1 MAMCSKCLRVT
12 LRSIPPPPPDS
23 APSIISTVYYIIN
36 AIMLYS
42 NYLQILSVI
51 MTLEN
56 KLIFANNSNQFRPL
70 ILKTVQRLFCLV
82 LPKRQ
87 GWEFAHLLIDHLLI
101 SLKSNERL

>member
-12 LRSIPPPPPDS
+12 LRSIPPPPPPDS

-56 KLIFANNSNQFRPL
+56 KLIFANNL
-70 ILKTVQRLFCLV
+70 
-82 LPKRQ
+82 
-87 GWEFAHLLIDHLLI
+87 A
-101 SLKSNERL
+101 

>member
-12 LRSIPPPPPDS
+12 LRSIPPPNS

-56 KLIFANNSNQFRPL
+56 KLIFANNL
-70 ILKTVQRLFCLV
+70 
-82 LPKRQ
+82 
-87 GWEFAHLLIDHLLI
+87 A
-101 SLKSNERL
+101 